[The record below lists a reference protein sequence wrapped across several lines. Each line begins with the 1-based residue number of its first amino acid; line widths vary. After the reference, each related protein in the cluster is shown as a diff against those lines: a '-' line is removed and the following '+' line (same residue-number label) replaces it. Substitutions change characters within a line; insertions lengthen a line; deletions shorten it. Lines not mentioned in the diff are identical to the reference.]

1 MGQFGRVSVFRKIPF
16 PLCALKTTTQ
26 CNFGRRP
33 PYSHFLASGGISARQ
48 RALNQEASCWNPRII
63 PHPGR
68 ATEYLFDHVP
78 RLRCRQSFAKIGD
91 RPAHVSIENF
101 SKELLLVAK
110 RGVKTRPVDAHGPR
124 EIRERSAFVTF
135 GPKNVHG
142 TIQGRVR
149 IEGTGSPALY
159 HSSF

>member
-16 PLCALKTTTQ
+16 PLCSLKATTQ

-33 PYSHFLASGGISARQ
+33 SCSHCLASGGISARQ

-68 ATEYLFDHVP
+68 ATEYLFDHIP

-91 RPAHVSIENF
+91 RPVHVAIENF

-110 RGVKTRPVDAHGPR
+110 CGVKTWSIDAHGPC
-124 EIRERSAFVTF
+124 EIGKRSAFITF
-135 GPKNVHG
+135 GPKNMHG
-142 TIQGRVR
+142 AFERDVSV
-149 IEGTGSPALY
+149 EGAR
-159 HSSF
+159 SSARGC